1 MVTIISCVFSCLLK
15 GEKNIAT
22 ESSNAPSVIY
32 LCRICSSFRTHDE
45 SLVEN
50 HLIDKHE
57 IRYEMHSDLC
67 SCDDSNNTNRIVL
80 ESVLTT
86 DNSIF
91 TAIDNKED
99 HTSEILN
106 TLYCQTSYLS
116 KSPTNVDDSSP
127 VTNGRNSIDS
137 ISPPHSPLSP
147 VLRELN
153 STRKKITVTLNSSPP
168 PPTEALSISEFQ
180 TPEKPTGISG
190 KGDGSTSSVAYGTF
204 LSSSDS
210 PNNTI
215 DSSLKH
221 KCPDCDRCFSNYEAF
236 ERHILRSHAP
246 THHLGEKTVDLD
258 SHLPGGYSTTI
269 IPYEF
274 ICSQCDRGFTTNHAY
289 KKILL
294 IFLNIDK
301 KSTRH
306 SDPANTHKCDS
317 LDGNNRKEGVIEP
330 RYRTILPKP
339 CSKQSSIQFSLL
351 DLKPKRR
358 NARRQTSSSSS
369 EQILLSTRQTN
380 HNDDSSNSS
389 IPTTAVGLCNCSSNY
404 ISNGNLHI
412 HSNSGNILLQSPA
425 SVSTS
430 NNNII
435 YDSMTAT
442 NDSINIPSHLL
453 TVAAAYASQIS
464 FNTCNS
470 NDTSQNVS
478 NDSSTPG
485 IQVYP
490 IPWPSDAHSS
500 SLISTESLI
509 SDLVVN
515 PSVDNNA
522 VACSSDSQ
530 LHTAQTI
537 TTTTCDL
544 SFSHESLTSYS
555 YIQLYPVMS
564 SDGTLY
570 YMTGT
575 PVELT
580 QTNNSSHQIDFIN
593 QAAACESSYEYIT
606 TSEICPSKD
615 GINDSTDSNNNS
627 MNSSIS
633 RHLSS
638 TDVDSTM
645 QTNNPNSCTAYIV
658 NNENFNCKGS
668 EETDYFSSHYNGY
681 LSSNDVEVI
690 DLNIPVAVVH
700 LDQNNLSDDSRLTTS
715 SIYEVDSA
723 PNQDFS
729 ISYSDSVEC
738 NTYATDRVKLSEQQS
753 LIVSCGDSDQNDLN
767 NVNNNNNDNNSVE
780 QSSVVCETESKIEVL
795 SSNSSPVSVNAQVS
809 NESHVSLQATVC
821 NFNDSSQLNNKTGY
835 ESIVCLKEYLNFN
848 ETTSSDNNTNDKICT
863 FNDFN
868 NSSLTTTTT
877 LDLHNSSSYL
887 ND

>member
-1 MVTIISCVFSCLLK
+1 MLNDLWKKYIIRIKC
-15 GEKNIAT
+15 EKNIAT
-22 ESSNAPSVIY
+22 ESSNTPSVIY

-50 HLIDKHE
+50 HLIDRHE
-57 IRYEMHSDLC
+57 IRCEMHSDLC
-67 SCDDSNNTNRIVL
+67 SCDDSNNASRIVL
-80 ESVLTT
+80 ESVLTA

-127 VTNGRNSIDS
+127 VTNDRNSIDS

-168 PPTEALSISEFQ
+168 LPTAALSISELH
-180 TPEKPTGISG
+180 TPEKPAGISD
-190 KGDGSTSSVAYGTF
+190 KGAGSTSFVAYETF

-210 PNNTI
+210 PSNAM
-215 DSSLKH
+215 DSALKH
-221 KCPDCDRCFSNYEAF
+221 KCPDCDRCFSSYKAF
-236 ERHILRSHAP
+236 ERHTLRSHAP

-269 IPYEF
+269 APYEF
-274 ICSQCDRGFTTNHAY
+274 ICPQCDRGFTTNHAY
-289 KKILL
+289 KMHVRVHKS
-294 IFLNIDK
+294 NK

-306 SDPANTHKCDS
+306 SDSANTHKCDS
-317 LDGNNRKEGVIEP
+317 LDGNNRKEVVIEP

-339 CSKQSSIQFSLL
+339 CSKQSSVQFSLL

-369 EQILLSTRQTN
+369 EQSSLSARQTN
-380 HNDDSSNSS
+380 HNDDSNNHS

-425 SVSTS
+425 SVSAN

-435 YDSMTAT
+435 YDSMTT
-442 NDSINIPSHLL
+442 TSDSINIPSHLL

-464 FNTCNS
+464 FNTCDS

-478 NDSSTPG
+478 NNSSTPG

-490 IPWPSDAHSS
+490 IPWSSDAHSS

-515 PSVDNNA
+515 PSVDNP
-522 VACSSDSQ
+522 VTCSSDNQ
-530 LHTAQTI
+530 LPAAHTI
-537 TTTTCDL
+537 TTTTCDV
-544 SFSHESLTSYS
+544 SFGHESLTSYS

-564 SDGTLY
+564 SDGTIY
-570 YMTGT
+570 YMAGT

-580 QTNNSSHQIDFIN
+580 QTNNSSHQIDFNN
-593 QAAACESSYEYIT
+593 QAATCESSYEYVT
-606 TSEICPSKD
+606 TNEICSSKD
-615 GINDSTDSNNNS
+615 DINDNTDNNNIR

-633 RHLSS
+633 CHLSS
-638 TDVDSTM
+638 TDVNSTM
-645 QTNNPNSCTAYIV
+645 QANNLNSCTAYIV
-658 NNENFNCKGS
+658 NNQNFNCKS
-668 EETDYFSSHYNGY
+668 NEESDYFSSHYNGMSTTY
-681 LSSNDVEVI
+681 QPISDKWVTFFG
-690 DLNIPVAVVH
+690 VH
-700 LDQNNLSDDSRLTTS
+700 
-715 SIYEVDSA
+715 A
-723 PNQDFS
+723 
-729 ISYSDSVEC
+729 
-738 NTYATDRVKLSEQQS
+738 
-753 LIVSCGDSDQNDLN
+753 
-767 NVNNNNNDNNSVE
+767 
-780 QSSVVCETESKIEVL
+780 
-795 SSNSSPVSVNAQVS
+795 
-809 NESHVSLQATVC
+809 
-821 NFNDSSQLNNKTGY
+821 
-835 ESIVCLKEYLNFN
+835 
-848 ETTSSDNNTNDKICT
+848 
-863 FNDFN
+863 
-868 NSSLTTTTT
+868 
-877 LDLHNSSSYL
+877 
-887 ND
+887 